1 MKFYAASASS
11 FFSPDSSVI
20 LQDQDRDPDAASD
33 M

>member
-1 MKFYAASASS
+1 MKFYAASAS